1 MSGRSGPNGGSPANG
16 PSVPPILVVGIG
28 NPLLGD
34 DAVGWRVVEA
44 VARRLAGSGP
54 APAAEAAYG
63 PLGGT
68 IEVDGIG
75 PVELDCLSLGGLS
88 LMERLVGYDR
98 AILVDSL
105 VTGTS
110 PAGAVASHPL
120 AAFTDFSAGHTTSS
134 HDTSLMTALDT
145 GRRMGAHLPD
155 TIDVVTIEAVQVLD
169 FSEEM
174 TPEVEAAVPRAVD
187 EVIALLRG

>member
-1 MSGRSGPNGGSPANG
+1 MNAGPGSGRR
-16 PSVPPILVVGIG
+16 PPILVVGIG

-34 DAVGWRVVEA
+34 DAVGWRIVEA
-44 VARRLAGSGP
+44 AARRLSGG
-54 APAAEAAYG
+54 G
-63 PLGGT
+63 PDPSPDSPWGPVGTT
-68 IEVDGIG
+68 IEVRGVG

-105 VTGTS
+105 VTGGA
-110 PAGAVASHPL
+110 PAGAVASHPIE
-120 AAFTDFSAGHTTSS
+120 AFTDFSAGHTTST
-134 HDTSLMTALDT
+134 HDTSLMTALET

-155 TIDVVTIEAVQVLD
+155 AIDVVTVEALQVLD

-174 TPEVEAAVPRAVD
+174 TPAVEAAVPRAVD
-187 EVIALLRG
+187 ALVALLRGSSRVD